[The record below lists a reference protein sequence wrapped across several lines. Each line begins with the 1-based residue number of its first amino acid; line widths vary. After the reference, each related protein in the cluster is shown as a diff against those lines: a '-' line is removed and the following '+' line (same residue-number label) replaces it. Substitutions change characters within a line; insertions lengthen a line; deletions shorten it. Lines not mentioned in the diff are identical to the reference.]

1 MSLLEADPYLSYTP
15 SMIGCGAV
23 ALARLI
29 LDYEDIW
36 PQNMSELSEY
46 SLNDLIPVLKHLNQ
60 TYKGAPHSQQTA
72 IRLKYK
78 SARYEICIF
87 TIVGVKV
94 EEVYRR
100 QFNYITKKKV

>member
-1 MSLLEADPYLSYTP
+1 MSLLEADPYLSYAP

-36 PQNMSELSEY
+36 PRNMAELSNY
-46 SLNDLIPVLKHLNQ
+46 CLNDLVPVLKHLNQ
-60 TYKGAPHSQQTA
+60 TYKNAPHTQQTA

-78 SARYEICIF
+78 SA
-87 TIVGVKV
+87 K
-94 EEVYRR
+94 
-100 QFNYITKKKV
+100 